1 MTNVNWKEGGDKP
14 LAKADVCAIC
24 GEAIFAQSRD
34 YMYGKDGEKWVRA
47 HRWCVPQPKNM
58 DDINQETLD
67 VLYRIA
73 EGIEKLVAQGAK

>member
-1 MTNVNWKEGGDKP
+1 MNNLNWKEGGDKP

-24 GEAIFAQSRD
+24 GEQIFAQSRD

-47 HRWCVPQPKNM
+47 HRWCVPQPK
-58 DDINQETLD
+58 DEQGEVLD